1 MSDSNRP
8 VYGPTYAEMRDPDLL
23 APAFRARAADL
34 QNRSPLHRDNL
45 FNIHWQDARTGVSAF
60 LVPQA
65 VSGLA
70 ANLVVMDGGSFPSG
84 SMKVGPAYAML
95 MERELNEGI
104 RPGSATVIA
113 PSTGNF
119 GIGAA
124 WVARVKGYEARVVMP
139 SGMSR
144 ERYALIER
152 YGAATDLTPGSEA
165 DVNLTLQRTQDRYAG
180 QADCAVLGQFSD
192 LANYRFHRHVT
203 AEGVRRAVQGLGLDG
218 VDLFVSAPGSA
229 GTLAAGDGLR
239 ESFPD
244 LCIAAVEPEECA
256 TLTDGG
262 RGSHV
267 IEGIGDQM
275 VTLIHNVHATDLV
288 VRIPDVHTIRGTAV
302 FSGSTD
308 DIMAMFGV
316 DADCAARLRGRFG
329 PSGICNVVG
338 AMQAASYL
346 GLDQSRTVVTV
357 ATDSNDRYRSVLD
370 RLSNTLNRPPHRR
383 DLSGWW
389 SEVRELEPARQV
401 LDIREG
407 DHRERLHGMKRQTWA
422 PYGYGAD
429 FIDSMQ
435 DQSFWDREYALVAQ
449 LDLQWQALRQPP
461 DSGRQVA

>member
-1 MSDSNRP
+1 MSDSKRP
-8 VYGPTYAEMRDPDLL
+8 VHGPTYAEMRDPDLL
-23 APAFRARAADL
+23 DPVFRVRAAKL
-34 QNRSPLHRDNL
+34 QKGSPLHRDNL
-45 FNIHWQDARTGVSAF
+45 FNIHWQDADTGVSAF

-70 ANLVVMDGGSFPSG
+70 ANLVVMDGGTFPSG

-119 GIGAA
+119 GIGSA
-124 WVARVKGYEARVVMP
+124 WVAGVKGYEARVVMP

-152 YGAATDLTPGSEA
+152 YGATTDLTPGSES

-180 QADCAVLGQFSD
+180 RPDCVVLGQFSD

-203 AEGVRRAVQGLGLDG
+203 AEGIRRAVKGLGLDG
-218 VDLFVSAPGSA
+218 IDLFVSAPGSA
-229 GTLAAGDGLR
+229 GTLAAGEGLR
-239 ESFPD
+239 ETCHG

-256 TLTDGG
+256 TLTHGG
-262 RGSHV
+262 RGSHA

-288 VRIPDVHTIRGTAV
+288 VRVPDIHTIRGTAV
-302 FSGSTD
+302 FSGSAD
-308 DIMAMFGV
+308 GIGDMFGV
-316 DADCAARLRGRFG
+316 GAECGARLQGRLG
-329 PSGICNVVG
+329 PSGICNIVG

-346 GLDQSRTVVTV
+346 GLDEGRTIVTV

-370 RLSNTLNRPPHRR
+370 QLASNLGRQPQRR

-389 SEVRELEPARQV
+389 SEVQALEPARQV
-401 LDIREG
+401 LDIREDG
-407 DHRERLHGMKRQTWA
+407 HRTRLHGMKRDTWV
-422 PYGYGAD
+422 PYGYSAD

-435 DQSFWDREYALVAQ
+435 DRAFWDGEYALIEQ
-449 LDLQWQALRQPP
+449 LDRQWQALRQPP
-461 DSGRQVA
+461 GSCQ